1 MIHQTYMKST
11 TAFSPLLLA
20 FVLVI
25 IGSQP
30 SLAQHAIQA
39 ETIHTVSGGTLQN
52 GVILLR
58 DGKIQ
63 QVGPADQVTIPEGY
77 TLHRAAVVTPGLIDG
92 RTVVGLSGL
101 LNVPADQQQLETS
114 APIQPELRAFDAYD
128 SEEEL
133 VGFLRSQGITTIHT
147 GHAPGAIVSGQT
159 MIAKTRPGHVE
170 TVTLIPAKMLSITLG
185 GGISGEFKSPGTRAK
200 TVAMLRE
207 ELLKARHWLD
217 KQEKADGTR
226 DSNLRLET
234 LSRLLTGEYKALIH
248 AHTAVD
254 IQAAFRL
261 ADEFS
266 LALVLEGAAE
276 CYLFM
281 DELKSRG
288 TELIL
293 HPTMA
298 RAYGERKNLSLETAA
313 LLAAE
318 GIPFS
323 LQSGYEAYVP
333 KTRVVR
339 YEAAM
344 ATAYG
349 LPFAEALRSVT
360 LTPARI
366 LGLDDRLGSIEPGK
380 DADLVLYD
388 GDPFEHLTR
397 VCKVFIDG
405 ELMEDRCPPRAE

>member
-1 MIHQTYMKST
+1 MKSNT
-11 TAFSPLLLA
+11 LSTLLLLA
-20 FVLVI
+20 FGLLLP
-25 IGSQP
+25 GSPQA
-30 SLAQHAIQA
+30 LAQHAILA
-39 ETIHTVSGGTLQN
+39 ETIHTVSGGTLRD

-58 DGKIQ
+58 DGVIQ
-63 QVGPADQVTIPEGY
+63 QVGPAANVSIPEGY
-77 TLHRAAVVTPGLIDG
+77 TLHRAVVVTPGLIDG
-92 RTVVGLSGL
+92 RSVVGLSGL

-114 APIQPELRAFDAYD
+114 APVQPELRAFDAYD
-128 SEEEL
+128 ADEEL
-133 VGFLRSQGITTIHT
+133 VAYLRSQGITTIHT
-147 GHAPGAIVSGQT
+147 GHAPGAVVSGQT
-159 MIAKTRPGHVE
+159 MVAKTRPGNVE
-170 TVTLIPAKMLSITLG
+170 TVTLIPAKMLAITLG
-185 GGISGEFKSPGTRAK
+185 GGISGEFKSPGTGAK

-217 KQEKADGTR
+217 KQEKADAPREG
-226 DSNLRLET
+226 NLRMEA
-234 LSRLLTGEYKALIH
+234 LSRLLTGEYKALVH

-254 IQAAFRL
+254 IQSAFRL
-261 ADEFS
+261 ADEFGLS
-266 LALVLEGAAE
+266 LVLEGAAE

-288 TELIL
+288 AELIL

-298 RAYGERKNLSLETAA
+298 RAYGERKNLNLGTAA
-313 LLAAE
+313 LLAEE

-344 ATAYG
+344 AAAYG
-349 LPFAEALRSVT
+349 LPFEEALRSIT
-360 LTPARI
+360 ITPARI
-366 LGLDDRLGSIEPGK
+366 LGLDARLGSIEVGK

-405 ELMEDRCPPRAE
+405 ELVEDRCK